1 MRTSEEI
8 YHRVRWDAR
17 FDPARFVLGVAQR
30 GTEPKRIPFTSFV
43 PGGDVPWH
51 RVLFIEA
58 DGEVVWDRASG
69 VDRIDATDAGRVREP
84 RRLRPPFFESRP
96 VPESPGRTTSSD
108 LRVLTWNTLW
118 DRYDPHLL
126 DTARRRLLLLDALR
140 AADADVIA
148 LQEVQSPL
156 YDLLRDADWPG
167 AGYALVPGRREAD
180 EYGLLLLS
188 RLPVREAGLHVL
200 GPHKAVAAIVVETGA
215 APVTV
220 AVTHLTSDHSPEG
233 PALRASQL
241 AALAEGFGS
250 VAGDLVLMGD
260 FNDATDTPE
269 KALSLQDVSPDG
281 PPTFDPSTNPLA
293 ALSSTTGRPG
303 RLDRVLLR
311 GACRPVR
318 TDLLGVA
325 PVDGLFVSDHFGV
338 AATLARAESST
349 AAESRERRGPLQP
362 QAPADLRDQ
371 SRTARAQLAA
381 AFPEGA
387 LHLAGSRRMRCEL
400 PGADLDLVLALPGAV
415 AVEDVRDRVRAALPD
430 AVRLR
435 AVTRARTDGVKFSF
449 QGLDVDLAVV
459 ATGDVPPAEAVPRRT
474 ELPPPAAIALSAV
487 SDADAVLTLVGTAR
501 HDAFARLTRRVKA
514 WARVRGLDSA
524 PFGGLPG
531 LGWAVLTA
539 RTVHSAD
546 PDPDAALSDDALLRD
561 FFATWAAHDWDTF
574 ELLTPT
580 APIRPLTDGIGPS
593 GRDLIARE
601 LYDAWETVDAAHS
614 SNTAPEPQLL
624 TAPPLTDR
632 HAAWAVITVPTP
644 DDALIG
650 RVRGRMRAL
659 ITHLEDAGLNG
670 IQGWPHPHGTTPLH
684 FTVGLGPHR
693 PDIRQFTEATSDW
706 ARGLRGV
713 TVTME
718 RSVPRWRSP
727 SLEP

>member
-17 FDPARFVLGVAQR
+17 FDPARFVIGVAQR
-30 GTEPKRIPFTSFV
+30 SADPKRMPFTSFV

-58 DGEVVWDRASG
+58 DDEVVWDRASG
-69 VDRIDATDAGRVREP
+69 TDRIDATDAGRVREP
-84 RRLRPPFFESRP
+84 RRLRPPFFEPRP
-96 VPESPGRTTSSD
+96 VPDSPGHTRSD

-126 DTARRRLLLLDALR
+126 DTARRRPLLLDALR

-167 AGYALVPGRREAD
+167 AGYTLVPGRREAD

-200 GPHKAVAAIVVETGA
+200 GPHKAVAAIVVETDDG
-215 APVTV
+215 PLTV

-233 PALRASQL
+233 PALRTAQL
-241 AALAEGFGS
+241 AALAEGFAT
-250 VAGDLVLMGD
+250 VEGDLILTGD
-260 FNDATDTPE
+260 FNDATDAPE
-269 KALSLQDVSPDG
+269 KALSLRDASPQG
-281 PPTFDPSTNPLA
+281 PSTFDPRVNPLA

-311 GACRPVR
+311 GAYRPVR
-318 TDLLGVA
+318 TDVLGVA

-338 AATLARAESST
+338 AVTLTRAEK
-349 AAESRERRGPLQP
+349 RERRESPRP
-362 QAPADLRDQ
+362 QAPADLRDR

-381 AFPEGA
+381 AFPEGT
-387 LHLAGSRRMRCEL
+387 LHLVGSRRMRCEL
-400 PGADLDLVLALPGAV
+400 PGADLDLILALPGAV
-415 AVEDVRDRVRAALPD
+415 AVEDVRDGVRAALPE

-435 AVTRARTDGVKFSF
+435 AVTRARADGVKFSL

-459 ATGDVPPAEAVPRRT
+459 TTGDVPPAQAVPRRT
-474 ELPPPAAIALSAV
+474 ELPPPAAVALSAV
-487 SDADAVLTLVGTAR
+487 SDADAVLALAGAAR
-501 HDAFARLTRRVKA
+501 HDAFVRLARRVKA

-531 LGWAVLTA
+531 LGWAVLAA
-539 RTVHSAD
+539 RTVHDA
-546 PDPDAALSDDALLRD
+546 DAAPSDDALLRD
-561 FFATWAAHDWDTF
+561 FFATWAACDWDTF
-574 ELLTPT
+574 EVLTPS

-601 LYDAWETVDAAHS
+601 LYDAWETVDAALTS
-614 SNTAPEPQLL
+614 GTAPEPRLL
-624 TAPPLTDR
+624 TAPPLADR
-632 HAAWAVITVPTP
+632 HAAWAVITVPRP

-659 ITHLEDAGLNG
+659 ITYLEGADLNG
-670 IQGWPHPHGTTPLH
+670 VQGWPHPYGTTPLH
-684 FTVGLGPHR
+684 FAVGLGPHC
-693 PDIRQFTEATSDW
+693 PDVRQFTEATSAW

-713 TVTME
+713 TVTLQRE
-718 RSVPRWRSP
+718 LPGA
-727 SLEP
+727 

>member
-17 FDPARFVLGVAQR
+17 FDPARFVIGVAQR
-30 GTEPKRIPFTSFV
+30 SADPKRMPFTSFV

-58 DGEVVWDRASG
+58 DDEVVWDRASG
-69 VDRIDATDAGRVREP
+69 TDRIDATDAGRVREP
-84 RRLRPPFFESRP
+84 RRLRPPFFEPRP
-96 VPESPGRTTSSD
+96 VPDSQGHTRSD

-126 DTARRRLLLLDALR
+126 DTARRRPLLLDALR

-167 AGYALVPGRREAD
+167 AGYTLAPGRREAD

-200 GPHKAVAAIVVETGA
+200 GPHKAVAAIVVETGDG
-215 APVTV
+215 PLTV

-241 AALAEGFGS
+241 ASLAEGFAT
-250 VAGDLVLMGD
+250 VEGDLILMGD
-260 FNDATDTPE
+260 FNDATDAPE
-269 KALSLQDVSPDG
+269 KALSLQDAFPDG
-281 PPTFDPSTNPLA
+281 PATFDPRANPLA

-311 GACRPVR
+311 GRPR
-318 TDLLGVA
+318 ATRADLLGA
-325 PVDGLFVSDHFGV
+325 TPVNDLFVSDHFGV
-338 AATLARAESST
+338 AVSLTTEPAHQG
-349 AAESRERRGPLQP
+349 REV
-362 QAPADLRDQ
+362 LRDRAQ
-371 SRTARAQLAA
+371 TARTQLAA
-381 AFPEGA
+381 AFPEGT

-400 PGADLDLVLALPGAV
+400 PGADLDLILALPGAV
-415 AVEDVRDRVRAALPD
+415 AVEDVRDRVRAALP
-430 AVRLR
+430 AAERLR
-435 AVTRARTDGVKFSF
+435 AVTRARTDGVKFSL

-487 SDADAVLTLVGTAR
+487 SDADAVLTLAGAAR
-501 HDAFARLTRRVKA
+501 HDAFARLARRVKA

-531 LGWAVLTA
+531 LGWAVLAA
-539 RTVHSAD
+539 RTVHDA
-546 PDPDAALSDDALLRD
+546 DAALSDDALLRD
-561 FFATWAAHDWDTF
+561 FFATWAACDWDTF
-574 ELLTPT
+574 EVLTPS

-601 LYDAWETVDAAHS
+601 LYDAWEMVDAAQS
-614 SNTAPEPQLL
+614 SGTAPEPRLL
-624 TAPPLTDR
+624 TAPPLADR
-632 HAAWAVITVPTP
+632 HSAWAVITVLTP

-659 ITHLEDAGLNG
+659 ITCLEEAGLAG
-670 IQGWPHPHGTTPLH
+670 VQGWPHPYGTTPLH
-684 FTVGLGPHR
+684 FAVGLGPHP
-693 PDIRQFTEATSDW
+693 PDVRQFTEATSDW

-713 TVTME
+713 TVTLE
-718 RSVPRWRSP
+718 RSVPRWCPPR
-727 SLEP
+727 LEP